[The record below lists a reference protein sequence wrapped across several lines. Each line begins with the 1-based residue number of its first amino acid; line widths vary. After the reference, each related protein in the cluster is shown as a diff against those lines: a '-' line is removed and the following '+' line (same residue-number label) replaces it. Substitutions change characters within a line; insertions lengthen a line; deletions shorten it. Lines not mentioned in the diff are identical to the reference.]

1 MVARATVPRAK
12 VPASW
17 LWRPTS
23 SSASTSRRARAVMPM
38 AALVVFAAAA
48 GIVEAPLPVF
58 GAGINPLA
66 GVLPPADDSSNKDT
80 SNNNNNNNNND
91 SQPTKSSPAPA
102 PAPSSDTPSK
112 PSPTSN
118 TGSGSPSSGSAT
130 SKGSTSSSPTS
141 DNGASSPAA
150 PTAGS
155 GPTTI
160 VTHVQDGV
168 TTFITFGPAGGA
180 PTPADASAS
189 GTAALPVH
197 TTTALTASFLPF
209 TTVYKSKVVVDGTT
223 SVVLVPT
230 EVNNPQDAAVIKS
243 INGDGL
249 FQSSTFF
256 TVLGCLGG
264 AVVLIAAA
272 VFIIRRKHT
281 NNRKARVFKGTDR
294 FGNGAF
300 QPGLPGSGPAPSYS
314 RVAGYGKPAGGLHGA
329 GEDYGAG
336 VVTLVEVGTSSAP
349 ATGAQNAGS
358 ASPLPAKEP
367 LLGGPQQPGA
377 SRPQQQMYGHAGL
390 GQSTATFTA
399 PPPQFEQQQGLLQ
412 GQAAA
417 PMNPPAPTHAGM
429 PVARGMG
436 YGMAPGMVPGMGI
449 GMGMGAGVPVSA
461 PQSRPP
467 PMDQVSAIP
476 MHSGPHIPMHA
487 HLDNDG
493 DSIDDVLFAATVPRN
508 DAPTSQPHPPQ
519 LQQFQQPQQPQ
530 LQQSQQFQQ
539 QQQQQP
545 QQFQSQAQLAPHP
558 LYASAQIAGSTSSL
572 HRPVPPSGAAYRTN
586 PDTQQRELYY
596 LPTASGLSSSAPPS
610 GVSVA
615 AGAYAP
621 APTSGAPAPMG
632 YGGPQAGPGGMA
644 MDMQPMFGTPTSN
657 PPGTT
662 QRIAL
667 PQ

>member
-1 MVARATVPRAK
+1 MVARVTAPRAK

-23 SSASTSRRARAVMPM
+23 SSASSRRARAVMPM
-38 AALVVFAAAA
+38 AAIVVFAAAA
-48 GIVEAPLPVF
+48 SLVECPPPVF
-58 GAGINPLA
+58 AAGINPLA
-66 GVLPPADDSSNKDT
+66 GVLPSANDDSNNKDT
-80 SNNNNNNNNND
+80 NSNND
-91 SQPTKSSPAPA
+91 QPTKPSPAPA
-102 PAPSSDTPSK
+102 PAPSSDSPSK

-118 TGSGSPSSGSAT
+118 TGSGSPSSGLAT
-130 SKGSTSSSPTS
+130 SKGSTSSAPTS
-141 DNGASSPAA
+141 DNGASSPAS

-160 VTHVQDGV
+160 VTRVQDGI

-180 PTPADASAS
+180 PTPTDASVTGS
-189 GTAALPVH
+189 AALPVH
-197 TTTALTASFLPF
+197 TTTATTTTFIPF
-209 TTVYKSKVVVDGTT
+209 TTVYKSKIVVDGTT
-223 SVVLVPT
+223 SVVMVPT
-230 EVNNPQDAAVIKS
+230 EVNNAQDATVIKS

-272 VFIIRRKHT
+272 VFVIRRKHT

-294 FGNGAF
+294 FGNGGF

-349 ATGAQNAGS
+349 ATVAHNAGS

-367 LLGGPQQPGA
+367 LLGGTQPPGPNA
-377 SRPQQQMYGHAGL
+377 QQQMYGHAGL

-399 PPPQFEQQQGLLQ
+399 PPPQFEQHQGLLQ

-417 PMNPPAPTHAGM
+417 PMNPPAPTHAGN

-436 YGMAPGMVPGMGI
+436 YGMAPGM
-449 GMGMGAGVPVSA
+449 GMGMGMGTGVPVSA

-467 PMDQVSAIP
+467 PMDHVPAIP

-487 HLDNDG
+487 HLDDDG
-493 DSIDDVLFAATVPRN
+493 DSIDDVLFAATVPRH
-508 DAPTSQPHPPQ
+508 DAPTTQPQPPQ
-519 LQQFQQPQQPQ
+519 QQFQQPQQPQQPQ
-530 LQQSQQFQQ
+530 LQQSQHFQQ
-539 QQQQQP
+539 QPP
-545 QQFQSQAQLAPHP
+545 QQFQPQAQQAPHP

-572 HRPVPPSGAAYRTN
+572 HRPVPPSGVAYRTN
-586 PDTQQRELYY
+586 PETQQRELYY

-621 APTSGAPAPMG
+621 PAFGAPAPVG
-632 YGGPQAGPGGMA
+632 YGVAQASVSGMA
-644 MDMQPMFGTPTSN
+644 MDMQPMFGTPSSN

-662 QRIAL
+662 RRIAL

>member
-1 MVARATVPRAK
+1 MVARATAPRAK

-23 SSASTSRRARAVMPM
+23 SSASASASASVSRRARAVMPM
-38 AALVVFAAAA
+38 AAIVVFAAAA

-66 GVLPPADDSSNKDT
+66 GVLPPSNDDSNNKDT
-80 SNNNNNNNNND
+80 SNNNNNNNDN
-91 SQPTKSSPAPA
+91 QPTKPSPAPA

-130 SKGSTSSSPTS
+130 SKGSSSSSPTS
-141 DNGASSPAA
+141 DNGPSSPAA
-150 PTAGS
+150 PTSGS
-155 GPTTI
+155 GATTI
-160 VTHVQDGV
+160 VTRVQDGI
-168 TTFITFGPAGGA
+168 TTFITFGPAGGV
-180 PTPADASAS
+180 PTPADASAT

-197 TTTALTASFLPF
+197 TTTATTTTFLPF
-209 TTVYKSKVVVDGTT
+209 TTVYKSKIVVDGTT
-223 SVVLVPT
+223 SVVMVPT
-230 EVNNPQDAAVIKS
+230 EVNNAQDAAVIKS

-272 VFIIRRKHT
+272 VFVIRRKHT

-349 ATGAQNAGS
+349 ATGAHNAGS

-377 SRPQQQMYGHAGL
+377 NGPQQQMYGHAGL
-390 GQSTATFTA
+390 GQSSATFTA
-399 PPPQFEQQQGLLQ
+399 PPPQFEQHQGLLQ

-417 PMNPPAPTHAGM
+417 PMNPPAPTHAGT
-429 PVARGMG
+429 PAARGMG
-436 YGMAPGMVPGMGI
+436 YGMAPLGMGN
-449 GMGMGAGVPVSA
+449 GMGMGVPVSA

-467 PMDQVSAIP
+467 PMEHVSAIP

-493 DSIDDVLFAATVPRN
+493 DSIDDVLFAATVPRH
-508 DAPTSQPHPPQ
+508 DAPTSQPQPPQ
-519 LQQFQQPQQPQ
+519 QQQFQQQPQQP
-530 LQQSQQFQQ
+530 L
-539 QQQQQP
+539 QQQP
-545 QQFQSQAQLAPHP
+545 QQFQPQAQQAPHP
-558 LYASAQIAGSTSSL
+558 LYANTQIAGSTSSL
-572 HRPVPPSGAAYRTN
+572 HRPVPPSGVAYRTN
-586 PDTQQRELYY
+586 PETQQRELYY
-596 LPTASGLSSSAPPS
+596 LPTASGLSASAPPS
-610 GVSVA
+610 GMSTA
-615 AGAYAP
+615 AGTYAQ
-621 APTSGAPAPMG
+621 GARVWCG
-632 YGGPQAGPGGMA
+632 SINGV
-644 MDMQPMFGTPTSN
+644 
-657 PPGTT
+657 
-662 QRIAL
+662 
-667 PQ
+667 